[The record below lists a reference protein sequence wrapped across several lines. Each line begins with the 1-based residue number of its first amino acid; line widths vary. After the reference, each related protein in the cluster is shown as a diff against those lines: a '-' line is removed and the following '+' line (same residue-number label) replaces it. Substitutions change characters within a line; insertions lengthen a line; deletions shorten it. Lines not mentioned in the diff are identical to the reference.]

1 MPIQIAQS
9 RRAQGGDE
17 VDDDHPNDHDDHES
31 DDEHGDGS

>member
-9 RRAQGGDE
+9 RRAQGDE
-17 VDDDHPNDHDDHES
+17 DDDGHCVDHDDHDG

>member
-9 RRAQGGDE
+9 RRAQGDE